1 MFIQRISDNVARF
14 LMLLAGVGRKAA
26 LTVAALLLAAC
37 SSTPQPTPMPD
48 DPYYAPVMPE
58 EQIDPPVPNGS
69 LFRGQS
75 VNGLY
80 SDIKAR
86 NLGDIITVQLQEQTS
101 ASKTA
106 NTDTSRNTNIDLP
119 TPTLFGR
126 DVSVRGNP
134 LSAQVNGGSEFSG
147 AASAD
152 QSNQLQ
158 GEITVAVIR
167 VLPNGNL
174 IVRGE
179 KWLTLN
185 NGQEYVRMTGII
197 RPQDVRSDNTIQSNR
212 VANARIEYSGTGSLA
227 NAQREGWLTRF
238 FNGPVWPF

>member
-1 MFIQRISDNVARF
+1 MVKQICKWVTGFAV
-14 LMLLAGVGRKAA
+14 LA
-26 LTVAALLLAAC
+26 LSAC
-37 SSTPQPTPMPD
+37 ASAPQPTPMPD

-58 EQIDPPVPNGS
+58 EQLEPPVPNGS

-75 VNGLY
+75 INGLY

-86 NLGDIITVQLQEQTS
+86 NLGDIITVQLHEQTTASKS
-101 ASKTA
+101 ASTG
-106 NTDTSRNTNIDLP
+106 TSRQTNVDLP
-119 TPTLFGR
+119 APVFFGR
-126 DVSVRGNP
+126 EVSVRGNP
-134 LSAQVNGGSEFSG
+134 LSASVNGGTEFNGDS
-147 AASAD
+147 SAD

-158 GEITVAVIR
+158 GDITVTVIR

-185 NGQEYVRMTGII
+185 NGQEYVRLTGII
-197 RPQDVRSDNTIQSNR
+197 RPQDVRSDNTIHSNR

-238 FNGPVWPF
+238 FNGPIWPF

>member
-1 MFIQRISDNVARF
+1 MRILIA
-14 LMLLAGVGRKAA
+14 MMAATLLS
-26 LTVAALLLAAC
+26 AC
-37 SSTPQPTPMPD
+37 VSAPEPRPMPD

-58 EQIDPPVPNGS
+58 EQVEPATPNGS
-69 LFRGQS
+69 LFRGQN

-86 NLGDIITVQLQEQTS
+86 DLGDIITVRLQEQTS
-101 ASKTA
+101 ASKSASTG
-106 NTDTSRNTNIDLP
+106 TSRNTNVDLP
-119 TPTLFGR
+119 SPTLFGR
-126 DVSVRGNP
+126 EASINGNP
-134 LSAQVNGGSEFSG
+134 LSAQVNGGTEFAGDS
-147 AASAD
+147 SAD
-152 QSNQLQ
+152 QSNQLSGQ
-158 GEITVAVIR
+158 ITVAVIR

-185 NGQEYVRMTGII
+185 NGEEYVRLTGII
-197 RPQDVRSDNTIQSNR
+197 RPQDVSSDNTIASNR

-238 FNGPVWPF
+238 FNGPIWPF